1 MAKNL
6 YEILC
11 PDGYVKNGFDK
22 KKLKEIFSNTMVV
35 NYNESS
41 HTLEHIDIDSESS
54 KISMADDISNISKLT
69 FKVSIDSDCRLSNLA
84 NSTINF
90 VKFGIINGNIEFIL
104 ENPQNLPLNS
114 EEYEILKEFQY
125 EI

>member
-35 NYNESS
+35 NYDESS
-41 HTLEHIDIDSESS
+41 HTLEHIDTDTDSP
-54 KISMADDISNISKLT
+54 KISMADNINNISKLT
-69 FKVSIDSDCRLSNLA
+69 FKVTIDSDCRLSNLA
-84 NSTINF
+84 NSTINV
-90 VKFGIINGNIEFIL
+90 VKFGIISGNIKFLL